1 MTAPLPDRMPPIP
14 NDQWTEA
21 QKKAAAEFA
30 AARKQEVFGPFAV
43 MLRSPE
49 VMLRASAMGEYMR
62 YRTVLPPRLNELIIL
77 ITARHWTQQFEWH
90 VHQPAAL
97 KAGLDPDIV
106 QAVAEGRR
114 PDRLPEE
121 EAIVHDFTIELLR
134 DQRVSDP
141 VYASAVARFGEHG
154 VIDMVGVAGYYS
166 FLSMIMNTA
175 QTAVPADSS
184 TPALP
189 PRRSHG
195 QT

>member
-1 MTAPLPDRMPPIP
+1 MSIPGPDRMPPIP
-14 NDQWTEA
+14 KEQWTDA

-90 VHQPAAL
+90 VHQPSAL
-97 KAGLDPDIV
+97 KAGLDPGLV
-106 QAVAEGRR
+106 RAVAEGRR
-114 PDRLPEE
+114 P
-121 EAIVHDFTIELLR
+121 EAMSDDEATVHDITTELLR
-134 DQRVSDP
+134 TQNVSDS
-141 VYASAVARFGEHG
+141 VYDRAVARFGEQG

-175 QTAVPADSS
+175 RTPVPVDSAVPPLPS
-184 TPALP
+184 PA
-189 PRRSHG
+189 
-195 QT
+195 